1 MVVSWLKLDST
12 AIKKTYPQ
20 VSTDKQIENEKCGNY
35 YTHKVFSKTLHF
47 EQKQLGLNTF
57 SSRIS
62 DIQAKRFSLDSF
74 SPFCVINR

>member
-1 MVVSWLKLDST
+1 MVVSWFKLDST

-62 DIQAKRFSLDSF
+62 KKFRLKDF
-74 SPFCVINR
+74 P

>member
-12 AIKKTYPQ
+12 AKKTYPQ

-62 DIQAKRFSLDSF
+62 KKFRLKDF
-74 SPFCVINR
+74 P

>member
-1 MVVSWLKLDST
+1 MVVSWLKLDRT
-12 AIKKTYPQ
+12 AKKTYPQ

-62 DIQAKRFSLDSF
+62 KKFRLKDF
-74 SPFCVINR
+74 P